1 MADPTPSSPHLPE
14 KSRPHPIFILSGG
27 MGTSAEQVVHTI
39 LAQFPDNHV
48 RITTIPNLRTE
59 DQVLEALQHAQAR
72 GATVVY
78 TLVDKELRQYT
89 SQVAQALEIFA
100 LDLMGD
106 LIEHLATVL
115 NTQPL
120 EQPGLYRRLNE
131 AYFGRVAAIE
141 YTMAHDDGLR
151 PDTWEQAEIVLVG
164 ASRVG
169 KTPLSMY
176 LAVLGWKV
184 ANVPLVPELEL
195 PDQLNLLDWKRVIGL
210 TISPAQL
217 VALRK
222 ERQQRLGVRG
232 PSDYIHPQ
240 KVFEELD
247 HIERTCRER
256 GYILIDVTDK
266 PIETSADEILQIM
279 DRRFGPHHRRG

>member
-1 MADPTPSSPHLPE
+1 MDPSAQPGSPLPE
-14 KSRPHPIFILSGG
+14 NRQPHPIFILSGG
-27 MGTSAEQVVHTI
+27 MGASAEQVVHTI
-39 LAQFPDNHV
+39 LAQFPDSRV
-48 RITTIPNLRTE
+48 QITTFPNLRSE
-59 DQVLEALQHAQAR
+59 DQVLEALQHAQAL

-78 TLVDKELRQYT
+78 TLVDQRLRLYT
-89 SQVAQALEIFA
+89 SQLARDLHIFA
-100 LDLMGD
+100 VDLMGD
-106 LIEHLATVL
+106 LIEHLAIVL
-115 NTQPL
+115 KARPL

-151 PDTWEQAEIVLVG
+151 PDTWEEAEIVLVG

-184 ANVPLVPELEL
+184 ANVPLVPELEF
-195 PDQLNLLDWKRVIGL
+195 PAQLNLLDWKRIIGL

-222 ERQQRLGVRG
+222 ERQRRLGAHG
-232 PSDYIHPQ
+232 PSDYTHPQ
-240 KVFEELD
+240 KVFEELE
-247 HIERTCRER
+247 HIENICRER

-279 DRRFGPHHRRG
+279 DRRFGPQHRRG

>member
-1 MADPTPSSPHLPE
+1 MADMTNSSSYLPP
-14 KSRPHPIFILSGG
+14 KPRLHPIFILSGG
-27 MGTSAEQVVHTI
+27 MGASAEQVVHTV
-39 LAQFPDNHV
+39 LAQFPDNHIQ
-48 RITTIPNLRTE
+48 ITTIPSLRTE

-72 GATVVY
+72 SATVVY
-78 TLVDKELRQYT
+78 TLVDRDLRQYT
-89 SQVAQALEIFA
+89 CQKAQDLGVFA
-100 LDLMGD
+100 IDLMGD
-106 LIEHLATVL
+106 LIEHLAVVL

-151 PDTWEQAEIVLVG
+151 PDTWEEAEIVLVG

-195 PDQLNLLDWKRVIGL
+195 PAQLNLLDWKRVIGL

-232 PSDYIHPQ
+232 PSDYIQPQ

-247 HIERTCRER
+247 HIEKTCRER

-266 PIETSADEILQIM
+266 PIETSADEILQVM